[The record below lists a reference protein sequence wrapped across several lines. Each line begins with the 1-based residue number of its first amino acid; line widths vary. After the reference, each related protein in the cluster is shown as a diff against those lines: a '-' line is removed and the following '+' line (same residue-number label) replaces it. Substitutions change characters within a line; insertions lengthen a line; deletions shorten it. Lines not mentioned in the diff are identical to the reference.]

1 MAGFVESSWCP
12 SALSFARVV
21 LLLLPLAGAPP
32 CAASSW
38 VVINDFG
45 NGVVEADHDSLVRDG
60 PWVEFI
66 RRWRAKQGNLISG
79 SERTA
84 VNCLTRSFGTLAV
97 PPGPGEAGG
106 WRRMMDREEIEQHA
120 GHAFRISLERG
131 KPTADRMARF
141 ACVCEAVKAVRPADE
156 AGLRALYRKYVL
168 PNPPAQQY
176 HLRTLPNTRRETAQ
190 AALAELRAGKP
201 FDEVFARYSTVLDRQ
216 NFPAGRLPD
225 STDIDW
231 PVNDTRLFR
240 SLHPGEAG
248 IPAAEGI
255 YGWSLYLLDEARPIP
270 APSFEEMKADLERY
284 SEAANRCG
292 WKP

>member
-1 MAGFVESSWCP
+1 MAAFVKSLRCP
-12 SALSFARVV
+12 SARSFARGVLP
-21 LLLLPLAGAPP
+21 LLLLALATP

-45 NGVVEADHDSLVRDG
+45 NGVVEADRDSLVRDG

-66 RRWRAKQGNLISG
+66 RRWRAKQGNLVSG
-79 SERTA
+79 SERTT

-106 WRRMMDREEIEQHA
+106 WRKMMDREEIEQHA
-120 GHAFRISLERG
+120 GHAFRISVERG
-131 KPTADRMARF
+131 KPTSDRMARF
-141 ACVCEAVKAVRPADE
+141 ACVCEAVKAVRPEGD
-156 AGLRALYRKYVL
+156 AGLRALYRQYVL
-168 PNPPAQQY
+168 ANPPTLQY
-176 HLRTLPNTRRETAQ
+176 RLRTIPNTSRETAR

-201 FDEVFARYSTVLDRQ
+201 FDEVFAKYSTALDRQ

-231 PVNDTRLFR
+231 PANDTRLFR

-248 IPAAEGI
+248 IPAAEEI
-255 YGWSLYLLDEARPIP
+255 YGWSLYLLDEVRPLP

-284 SEAANRCG
+284 SEAARRCG